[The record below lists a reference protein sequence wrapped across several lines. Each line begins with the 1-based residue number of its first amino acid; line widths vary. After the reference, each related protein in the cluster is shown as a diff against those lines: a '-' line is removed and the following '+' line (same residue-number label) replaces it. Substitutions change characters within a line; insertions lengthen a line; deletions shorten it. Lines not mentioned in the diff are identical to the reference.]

1 MKKTKDRMKEHFK
14 LEAIKHIL
22 VEMAVNDLLPMDMTE
37 LDIHAIGEKAEERL
51 KTDKYYIRAT
61 IVEELAYFIRD
72 DDPGVALARLEAQAE
87 IDGSIPANEIV
98 TIWEPLEDKGWT
110 VDELLNRL

>member
-1 MKKTKDRMKEHFK
+1 MKEYFK
-14 LEAIKHIL
+14 LEAIKRIL

-37 LDIHAIGEKAEERL
+37 LAIHAIGEKAEERL
-51 KTDKYYIRAT
+51 KIDENYIRAT
-61 IVEELAYFIRD
+61 IVEELASLVSED
-72 DDPGVALARLEAQAE
+72 NVSDALSRLEAQAE

>member
-1 MKKTKDRMKEHFK
+1 MKEHFK
-14 LEAIKHIL
+14 LEAIKRIL

-51 KTDKYYIRAT
+51 KTDKHYIRAT
-61 IVEELAYFIRD
+61 IVEELASLVSED
-72 DDPGVALARLEAQAE
+72 NVSDALSRLEAQAE
-87 IDGSIPANEIV
+87 IDGAISANEIV